1 MKKVFLLIASAFLM
15 FPAFAQTVTT
25 SEDENTRTIVEE
37 TNTPE
42 GRIVTTTVYEKN
54 AVFTNGFWRN
64 WTLSANLGAQLFY
77 GDNDWKV
84 NKLTEMITF
93 PAVDVYLT
101 KWASPSFG
109 VGIGASYGKFLGLYQ
124 SNPLRQ
130 NGARHVNPEHPAS
143 FVTSPVELYK
153 DADPKYASEQLA
165 YQRGNWINTYVLAH
179 ADLGN
184 IFFGYNPSRFF
195 DIDAFAGGGLIF
207 GLDDEFARGVTYNMG
222 LSNQF
227 RITDRFKINLN
238 IRGAF
243 VGDEFDGESYLDEPN
258 NSYVRANHKY
268 DGILGATLGFTYGL
282 DKLGWRTASRSSEIH
297 YNDAIFAE
305 RDRLAKELAD
315 ANAANDDLKNRL
327 ANAETVKYVKDIPE
341 VWFHI
346 NFVVDK
352 WDIAK
357 REMINLQSIADLM
370 KSTPN
375 TKYLVCGYADKQTA
389 TPEHNLMLS
398 ENRANAV
405 YDVLVNEFGVP
416 ASQLVKDFK
425 GGVDYMF
432 YNEKELSR
440 CVMIN
445 SIKE

>member
-15 FPAFAQTVTT
+15 VPAFAQTVTT
-25 SEDENTRTIVEE
+25 SEDEFTRTIVEE

-54 AVFTNGFWRN
+54 SVFTNGFWRN
-64 WTLSANLGAQLFY
+64 WTLSGNLGAQLFY

-93 PAVDVYLT
+93 PAIDVYLT

-109 VGIGASYGKFLGLYQ
+109 VGLGASYGKFLGLYQ
-124 SNPLRQ
+124 SSTYRQ
-130 NGARHVNPEHPAS
+130 NAPKAVEGWFTTNELYPNPAS
-143 FVTSPVELYK
+143 
-153 DADPKYASEQLA
+153 KYESEKLA
-165 YQRGNWINTYVLAH
+165 YQKGSWVNAYVLAH

-184 IFFGYNPSRFF
+184 IFFGYNPNRFF
-195 DIDAFAGGGLIF
+195 DIDAFAGGGFIW
-207 GLDDEFARGVTYNMG
+207 GLNEEFARGVTYNMG
-222 LSNQF
+222 LSNMF

-238 IRGAF
+238 LRGAF
-243 VGDEFDGESYLDEPN
+243 VSDLFDGECFVQEPTEN
-258 NSYVRANHKY
+258 HIRANHKH
-268 DGILGATLGFTYGL
+268 DGIIGATLGFTYGL
-282 DKLGWRTASRSSEIH
+282 DKAGWRTSSRSSEIH

-305 RDRLAKELAD
+305 RDRLAKALAD
-315 ANAANDDLKNRL
+315 ANAANDDLRNRL

-352 WDIAK
+352 WDISK
-357 REMINLQSIADLM
+357 REMINLQSIADLI

-389 TPEHNLMLS
+389 TPDHNLMLS

-405 YDVLVNEFGVP
+405 YDVLINQFGVP
-416 ASQLVKDFK
+416 ASQIVKDFK

-445 SIKE
+445 SIKD

>member
-1 MKKVFLLIASAFLM
+1 MKKVFLLIASAFVM
-15 FPAFAQTVTT
+15 VPAFAQTVTT

-37 TNTPE
+37 TVTPE
-42 GRIVTTTVYEKN
+42 GKIVTTTVYEKGN
-54 AVFTNGFWRN
+54 VFTNGFWHN
-64 WTLSANLGAQLFY
+64 WELSGNLGAQLFY

-84 NKLTEMITF
+84 NKMTEMITF
-93 PAVDVYLT
+93 PAVDLYLT

-109 VGIGASYGKFLGLYQ
+109 VGLGFSYGKFLGLYQ
-124 SNPLRQ
+124 SSTMRQ
-130 NGARHVNPEHPAS
+130 NAPKAVDGWFTTN
-143 FVTSPVELYK
+143 ELYPNP
-153 DADPKYASEQLA
+153 DSEYASEQLA
-165 YQRGNWINTYVLAH
+165 YQRGNWLNAYVLAH

-184 IFFGYNPSRFF
+184 IFFGYRPDRFF
-195 DIDAFAGGGLIF
+195 DIDMFAGGGFIW
-207 GLDDEFARGVTYNMG
+207 GIAEEFARGVSYNLG
-222 LSNQF
+222 FANQF
-227 RITDRFKINLN
+227 RVTDRFKINLN
-238 IRGAF
+238 LRGAF
-243 VGDEFDGESYLDEPN
+243 VSDEFDGESFIDEPTKGHI
-258 NSYVRANHKY
+258 RANHKY
-268 DGILGATLGFTYGL
+268 DGIFGATLGFTYGL
-282 DKLGWRTASRSSEIH
+282 DKLGWRAASRSSEVQ
-297 YNDAIFAE
+297 YN
-305 RDRLAKELAD
+305 KEIVE
-315 ANAANDDLKNRL
+315 K
-327 ANAETVKYVKDIPE
+327 TVEKIVEVEKPYTVVDIPE

-352 WDIAK
+352 WDISK
-357 REMINLQSIADLM
+357 REMINLQSIADLI

-405 YDVLVNEFGVP
+405 YDVLVNQFGVP

-445 SIKE
+445 SIKD

>member
-15 FPAFAQTVTT
+15 VPAFAQTVTT
-25 SEDENTRTIVEE
+25 SEDEFTRTIVEE

-54 AVFTNGFWRN
+54 SVFTNGFWRN
-64 WTLSANLGAQLFY
+64 WTLSGNLGAQLFY

-93 PAVDVYLT
+93 PAIDVYLT

-124 SNPLRQ
+124 SNSSF
-130 NGARHVNPEHPAS
+130 NINPN
-143 FVTSPVELYK
+143 FKTSPVEMYK
-153 DADPKYASEQLA
+153 DADPKYSYEALA
-165 YQRGNWINTYVLAH
+165 YQRGNWLNAYVLAH

-184 IFFGYNPSRFF
+184 IFFGYNPNRFF
-195 DIDAFAGGGLIF
+195 DIDAFAGGGFIF
-207 GLDDEFARGVTYNMG
+207 GLGEEFARGTTYNMG
-222 LSNQF
+222 LANMF

-238 IRGAF
+238 LRGAF
-243 VGDEFDGESYLDEPN
+243 VADTFDGEAFIQEPDEN
-258 NSYVRANHKY
+258 HIRANHKH
-268 DGILGATLGFTYGL
+268 DGIIGATLGFTYGL
-282 DKLGWRTASRSSEIH
+282 DKLGWRTSSRSSEIH
-297 YNDAIFAE
+297 YNDAVLAE
-305 RDRLAKELAD
+305 RDRLAKALAD
-315 ANAANDDLKNRL
+315 ANAANDDLRNRL

-352 WDIAK
+352 WDISK
-357 REMINLQSIADLM
+357 RELINLQSIADLI

-375 TKYLVCGYADKQTA
+375 TQYLVCGYADKQTA

-405 YDVLVNEFGVP
+405 YDVLVNQFGVP
-416 ASQLVKDFK
+416 ASQIVKDFK

-445 SIKE
+445 SIKD

>member
-54 AVFTNGFWRN
+54 SVFTNGFWRN
-64 WTLSANLGAQLFY
+64 WTLSGNLGAQLFY

-109 VGIGASYGKFLGLYQ
+109 VGLGLSYGKFLGLYQ
-124 SNPLRQ
+124 SATMRQ
-130 NGARHVNPEHPAS
+130 RSQKSVDGW
-143 FVTSPVELYK
+143 FLTSPIEYYK

-165 YQRGNWINTYVLAH
+165 YQRGSWINPHVLAY

-184 IFFGYNPSRFF
+184 VFFGYNPDRFF
-195 DIDAFAGGGLIF
+195 DVIAFGGGGMIF
-207 GLDDEFARGVTYNMG
+207 GINEEFARSVTYNLG

-227 RITDRFKINLN
+227 RISDRFKINLN

-243 VGDEFDGESYLDEPN
+243 VGDEFDGESYIDEPTT
-258 NSYVRANHKY
+258 SHIRANHKY
-268 DGILGATLGFTYGL
+268 DGLFGATLGFTYGL
-282 DKLGWRTASRSSEIH
+282 DKHSWRTSSRSSEIH
-297 YNDAIFAE
+297 YNDAVLAE
-305 RDRLAKELAD
+305 RDRLAKALAD
-315 ANAANDDLKNRL
+315 ANAANDDLRNRL

-357 REMINLQSIADLM
+357 REMINLQSIADLI

-405 YDVLVNEFGVP
+405 YDVLVNQFGVP
-416 ASQLVKDFK
+416 ASQIVTDFK

>member
-109 VGIGASYGKFLGLYQ
+109 VGLGLSYGKFLGLYQ
-124 SNPLRQ
+124 SNFYQ
-130 NGARHVNPEHPAS
+130 HKETYTNINPR
-143 FVTSPVELYK
+143 FVTSPIEYYK
-153 DADPKYASEQLA
+153 DADKKYDYEQLA
-165 YQRGNWINTYVLAH
+165 YQRGNWINAYILAH

-184 IFFGYNPSRFF
+184 IFFGYNPNRFF
-195 DIDAFAGGGLIF
+195 DIVAFGGGGLIW
-207 GLDDEFARGVTYNMG
+207 GLDDEFARGTTWNLG
-222 LSNQF
+222 LANNF

-238 IRGAF
+238 LRGAF
-243 VGDEFDGESYLDEPN
+243 VADSFDGECYINEPTDD
-258 NSYVRANHKY
+258 YIRANHKH
-268 DGILGATLGFTYGL
+268 DGIFGATLGFTYGL

-305 RDRLAKELAD
+305 RDRLAKDLAD
-315 ANAANDDLKNRL
+315 ANAANDDLKNKL

>member
-54 AVFTNGFWRN
+54 SVFTNGFWRN
-64 WTLSANLGAQLFY
+64 WTLSGNLGAQLFY

-93 PAVDVYLT
+93 PAVDLYLT

-109 VGIGASYGKFLGLYQ
+109 VGLGFSYGKFLGLYQ
-124 SNPLRQ
+124 SSDYWQ
-130 NGARHVNPEHPAS
+130 KQTVAINGL
-143 FVTSPVELYK
+143 FTTKELYPNP
-153 DADPKYASEQLA
+153 DPKYASEQLA
-165 YQRGNWINTYVLAH
+165 YQRGNWVNAYVLAH

-184 IFFGYNPSRFF
+184 IFFGYNPDRFF
-195 DIDAFAGGGLIF
+195 DIDAFAGGGFIF
-207 GLDDEFARGVTYNMG
+207 GIGEEFARGTTYNMG
-222 LSNQF
+222 FANMF
-227 RITDRFKINLN
+227 RISDRFKINLN

-243 VGDEFDGESYLDEPN
+243 VSDSFDGEAFIEEPTE
-258 NSYVRANHKY
+258 SHIRANHKH

-282 DKLGWRTASRSSEIH
+282 DKLGWKTASRSSEIH
-297 YNDAIFAE
+297 YNDAVLAE
-305 RDRLAKELAD
+305 RDRLAKALAD
-315 ANAANDDLKNRL
+315 ANAANDDLRNRL

-405 YDVLVNEFGVP
+405 YDVLVNQFGVP
-416 ASQLVKDFK
+416 ASQIVKDFK

-445 SIKE
+445 SIQE

>member
-54 AVFTNGFWRN
+54 SVFTNGFWRN
-64 WTLSANLGAQLFY
+64 WTLSGNLGAQLFY
-77 GDNDWKV
+77 GENDWKV

-93 PAVDVYLT
+93 PAIDVYLT

-109 VGIGASYGKFLGLYQ
+109 VGLGLSYGKFLGLYQ
-124 SNPLRQ
+124 SNPVYQ
-130 NGARHVNPEHPAS
+130 KGARYIDAN

-165 YQRGNWINTYVLAH
+165 YQRGNWLNAYVLAH

-195 DIDAFAGGGLIF
+195 DVVAFGGGGIITGIKEHALGATF
-207 GLDDEFARGVTYNMG
+207 NLGLAN
-222 LSNQF
+222 NF
-227 RITDRFKINLN
+227 RVTDRFKINLN
-238 IRGAF
+238 LRGAF
-243 VGDEFDGESYLDEPN
+243 VSDEFDGESYPN
-258 NSYVRANHKY
+258 ENTKENFFANHRL
-268 DGILGATLGFTYGL
+268 DGIFGATLGFTYGL
-282 DKLGWRTASRSSEIH
+282 DKLGWKTASRSSEIH
-297 YNDAIFAE
+297 YNDAVLAE
-305 RDRLAKELAD
+305 RDRLAKALAD
-315 ANAANDDLKNRL
+315 ANAANDDLRNRL

-405 YDVLVNEFGVP
+405 YDVLVNQFGVP
-416 ASQLVKDFK
+416 ASQIVTDFK

>member
-1 MKKVFLLIASAFLM
+1 MKKVFLLIASAFVM
-15 FPAFAQTVTT
+15 VPAFAQTVTT

-37 TNTPE
+37 TVTPE
-42 GRIVTTTVYEKN
+42 GKIVTTTVYEKGN
-54 AVFTNGFWRN
+54 VFTNGFWHN
-64 WTLSANLGAQLFY
+64 WELSGNLGAQLFY

-84 NKLTEMITF
+84 NNWPWEGVTF
-93 PAVDVYLT
+93 PAVDLYLT

-109 VGIGASYGKFLGLYQ
+109 VGLGFSYGKFLGLYQ
-124 SNPLRQ
+124 SSDYWQKLTVPVS
-130 NGARHVNPEHPAS
+130 GW
-143 FVTSPVELYK
+143 FVTDELYSN
-153 DADPKYASEQLA
+153 PKSEYASEKLA
-165 YQRGNWINTYVLAH
+165 YQRGSWLNAYVLAH

-184 IFFGYNPSRFF
+184 IFFGYRPDRFF
-195 DIDAFAGGGLIF
+195 DIDMFAGGGFIW
-207 GLDDEFARGVTYNMG
+207 GINEEFARGVSYNLG
-222 LSNQF
+222 FANQF
-227 RITDRFKINLN
+227 RVTDRFKINLN
-238 IRGAF
+238 LRGAF
-243 VGDEFDGESYLDEPN
+243 VSDEFDGESFIDEP
-258 NSYVRANHKY
+258 SKGHIRANHKY
-268 DGILGATLGFTYGL
+268 DGIIGATLGFTYGL
-282 DKLGWRTASRSSEIH
+282 DKLGWRAASRSSEVQ
-297 YNDAIFAE
+297 YN
-305 RDRLAKELAD
+305 KEIVE
-315 ANAANDDLKNRL
+315 K
-327 ANAETVKYVKDIPE
+327 TVEKIVEVEKPYTVVDIPE

-352 WDIAK
+352 WDISK
-357 REMINLQSIADLM
+357 REMINLQSIADLI

-405 YDVLVNEFGVP
+405 YDVLVNQFGVP

-445 SIKE
+445 SIKD

>member
-15 FPAFAQTVTT
+15 FPAFAQNVTT

-54 AVFTNGFWRN
+54 SVFTNGFWRN
-64 WTLSANLGAQLFY
+64 WTLSGNLGAQLYY

-93 PAVDVYLT
+93 PAIDVYLT

-109 VGIGASYGKFLGLYQ
+109 VGLGVSYGKFLGLYQ
-124 SNPLRQ
+124 SNPMRQ
-130 NGARHVNPEHPAS
+130 NMERGINGNFKAS
-143 FVTSPVELYK
+143 PLELYK
-153 DADPKYASEQLA
+153 NPDPKWASQQLA
-165 YQRGNWINTYVLAH
+165 YQRGNWINAYVLAH

-184 IFFGYNPSRFF
+184 IFFGYKPDRFF

-222 LSNQF
+222 FANMF

-243 VGDEFDGESYLDEPN
+243 VGDECDGESYIKEPTE
-258 NSYVRANHKY
+258 SHIRANHKR
-268 DGILGATLGFTYGL
+268 DGIFGATLGFTYGL
-282 DKLGWRTASRSSEIH
+282 DKHGWRTASRSSEIH
-297 YNDAIFAE
+297 YNDAVLAE
-305 RDRLAKELAD
+305 RDRLAKALAD

-357 REMINLQSIADLM
+357 REMINLQSIADLI

-405 YDVLVNEFGVP
+405 YDVLVNQFGVP
-416 ASQLVKDFK
+416 ASQVVKDWK
-425 GGVDYMF
+425 GGVD
-432 YNEKELSR
+432 
-440 CVMIN
+440 
-445 SIKE
+445 

>member
-84 NKLTEMITF
+84 AKMTEMITF
-93 PAVDVYLT
+93 PAIDVYLT

-109 VGIGASYGKFLGLYQ
+109 VGLGVSYGKFLGLYQ
-124 SNPLRQ
+124 SNPIRQ
-130 NGARHVNPEHPAS
+130 NGARFANPSHPAS
-143 FVTSPVELYK
+143 FFTSPAELYK
-153 DADPKYASEQLA
+153 GADSKYVSEQLA
-165 YQRGNWINTYVLAH
+165 YQRGNWLNAYVLAF

-184 IFFGYNPSRFF
+184 VFFGYNPSRFF
-195 DIDAFAGGGLIF
+195 DVIAFGGGGLIF
-207 GLDDEFARGVTYNMG
+207 GLDDDYARGVTYNLG

-238 IRGAF
+238 FRGAF
-243 VGDEFDGESYLDEPN
+243 VGDEFDGESYIKEP
-258 NSYVRANHKY
+258 SETHLKANHKY

-282 DKLGWRTASRSSEIH
+282 DKLGWKTASRSSEIH
-297 YNDAIFAE
+297 YNDAVLAE
-305 RDRLAKELAD
+305 RDRLAKALAD
-315 ANAANDDLKNRL
+315 ANAANDDLRNRL

-405 YDVLVNEFGVP
+405 YDVLVNQFGVP
-416 ASQLVKDFK
+416 ASQLVTDFK

>member
-1 MKKVFLLIASAFLM
+1 MKKVFLLIASVFVM
-15 FPAFAQTVTT
+15 VPAFAQTVTT

-37 TNTPE
+37 TTTPN
-42 GRIVTTTVYEKN
+42 GKIVTTTVYEKN
-54 AVFTNGFWRN
+54 SVFTGGFWRN
-64 WTLSANLGAQLFY
+64 WTLSGNLGAQLYY
-77 GDNDWKV
+77 GENDWKV
-84 NKLTEMITF
+84 DKLTEMITF
-93 PAVDVYLT
+93 PAIDLYLT

-109 VGIGASYGKFLGLYQ
+109 VGLGLSYGQFKGLYQ
-124 SNPLRQ
+124 SNPVYQ
-130 NGARHVNPEHPAS
+130 NQPRAILAHFIP
-143 FVTSPVELYK
+143 SPVELYK
-153 DADPKYASEQLA
+153 GDNASKYASEQLA
-165 YQRGNWINTYVLAH
+165 YQRGSWANAYVLAF

-184 IFFGYNPSRFF
+184 VFFGYNPDRFF
-195 DIDAFAGGGLIF
+195 DIIAFGGGGVIA
-207 GLDDEFARGVTYNMG
+207 GLNDRALGATFNLG
-222 LSNQF
+222 LANNF
-227 RITDRFKINLN
+227 RVTDRFKINLN
-238 IRGAF
+238 LRGAF
-243 VGDEFDGESYLDEPN
+243 VSDEFDGESYPN
-258 NSYVRANHKY
+258 ENNTANLLANHRL
-268 DGILGATLGFTYGL
+268 DGLFGATLGFTYGL
-282 DKLGWRTASRSSEIH
+282 DKLGWRTASRSSEIQ
-297 YNDAIFAE
+297 YS
-305 RDRLAKELAD
+305 K
-315 ANAANDDLKNRL
+315 
-327 ANAETVKYVKDIPE
+327 ETVEKIVTEIKEVEKPVYVKDIPE

-352 WDIAK
+352 WDISK
-357 REMINLQSIADLM
+357 RELINLQSVAELI

-405 YDVLVNEFGVP
+405 YDVLVNQFGVP